1 MHKRSAWRFATPL
14 ACINFAIMNP
24 IIVNDS
30 DLRRAAAEGMDAFL
44 DVFVNAYKAA
54 CGSELSAEAFGLLT
68 PDQITLWGY
77 AVLREEVMDGGFV
90 QLIHNGYGPFFFHNP
105 FAKAL
110 KLWGVDD
117 LARLIRRVDKQYRR
131 HRDVLTAD
139 CTEAEFMALF
149 EQYPEFD
156 DHDDAFIEGEASYT
170 AQIAAYVDEHLD
182 NFATIHGKE

>member
-90 QLIHNGYGPFFFHNP
+90 QLIHNGYGPFFFQSVCQG
-105 FAKAL
+105 FEAV
-110 KLWGVDD
+110 GRG
-117 LARLIRRVDKQYRR
+117 RLGASHPPRRQTVSPPSR
-131 HRDVLTAD
+131 
-139 CTEAEFMALF
+139 C
-149 EQYPEFD
+149 
-156 DHDDAFIEGEASYT
+156 
-170 AQIAAYVDEHLD
+170 LD
-182 NFATIHGKE
+182 G

>member
-1 MHKRSAWRFATPL
+1 
-14 ACINFAIMNP
+14 MNP

-105 FAKAL
+105 FAKAVGRGRL
-110 KLWGVDD
+110 GASHPPRRQTVSPPSRCLDGRLHGSGV
-117 LARLIRRVDKQYRR
+117 YG
-131 HRDVLTAD
+131 
-139 CTEAEFMALF
+139 
-149 EQYPEFD
+149 
-156 DHDDAFIEGEASYT
+156 AF
-170 AQIAAYVDEHLD
+170 
-182 NFATIHGKE
+182 

>member
-1 MHKRSAWRFATPL
+1 
-14 ACINFAIMNP
+14 MNP

-30 DLRRAAAEGMDAFL
+30 DLRCAAAEGMDAFL

-77 AVLREEVMDGGFV
+77 AILREEVMDGGFV

-117 LARLIRRVDKQYRR
+117 LARLIRPIARKRSLWRFLSSIPNLTITTTHLSKAKSHIRR
-131 HRDVLTAD
+131 R
-139 CTEAEFMALF
+139 
-149 EQYPEFD
+149 
-156 DHDDAFIEGEASYT
+156 
-170 AQIAAYVDEHLD
+170 
-182 NFATIHGKE
+182 

>member
-1 MHKRSAWRFATPL
+1 
-14 ACINFAIMNP
+14 MNP
-24 IIVNDS
+24 IIVNDG

-77 AVLREEVMDGGFV
+77 AILREEVMDGGFV

-156 DHDDAFIEGEASYT
+156 DHDDAFIEGEESYT